1 LFRPMIFHGHYRLF
15 DVGGA
20 VGLLGMTAMLIF
32 FTVRNTRRLYGEER
46 IR

>member
-1 LFRPMIFHGHYRLF
+1 MVFHGHFRLF

-20 VGLLGMTAMLIF
+20 VGLVGMAVMLIF
-32 FTVRNTRRLYGEER
+32 FTVRNTRRLYMEEQ

>member
-1 LFRPMIFHGHYRLF
+1 LF

-20 VGLLGMTAMLIF
+20 VGLAGMAAMLIF
-32 FTVRNTRRLYGEER
+32 FTVRNTRRLYAEER